1 MTCWK
6 PALSGFPS
14 GPPCLLVTYLMRVLM
29 NNHKI
34 PYMYQ
39 PLKAA
44 FLLKTSSSPYVF
56 SAACPV
62 QDGAPKIDSV
72 EISGLTS

>member
-1 MTCWK
+1 
-6 PALSGFPS
+6 
-14 GPPCLLVTYLMRVLM
+14 M